1 MRSLKKD
8 NFVRNPSQRKFF
20 EYANTNELSNI
31 IMAYHLKDKPKL
43 LHKKVT
49 NLFCS
54 IVKTGYLDQKECTQ
68 ASESAIGH

>member
-20 EYANTNELSNI
+20 EYANANELSNI

-43 LHKKVT
+43 SHKKK
-49 NLFCS
+49 NQQL
-54 IVKTGYLDQKECTQ
+54 IL
-68 ASESAIGH
+68 